1 MEEVINKALLVGAAL
16 SALAALL
23 HVAIIFGGAPWY
35 RFFGAGE
42 RMARAAEAGHLRPT
56 LITIGIASILALWSL
71 YALSGAGLIAPLLL
85 LRSGLCLITGIYL
98 LRGLAILPL
107 LTVARV
113 HSTPFLIWSSLV
125 CLGFG
130 LVHLLGLAQRWNSL

>member
-107 LTVARV
+107 LTVARSR
-113 HSTPFLIWSSLV
+113 STPFLIWSSLV

>member
-56 LITIGIASILALWSL
+56 LITTGIASILALWSL
-71 YALSGAGLIAPLLL
+71 YALSGAGLIAPLPL

>member
-1 MEEVINKALLVGAAL
+1 MEEGINKALLVGATL

-42 RMARAAEAGHLRPT
+42 RMARAAEAGHLRAT
-56 LITIGIASILALWSL
+56 LITTGIASILALWSL
-71 YALSGAGLIAPLLL
+71 YALSGAGLIAPLPL

-107 LTVARV
+107 LTVARSR
-113 HSTPFLIWSSLV
+113 STPFLIWSSLV

>member
-1 MEEVINKALLVGAAL
+1 MEEGINKALLVGATL

-42 RMARAAEAGHLRPT
+42 RMARAAEAGHLRPP
-56 LITIGIASILALWSL
+56 LITTGIASILALWSL
-71 YALSGAGLIAPLLL
+71 YALSGAGLIAPLPL

-107 LTVARV
+107 LTVARSR
-113 HSTPFLIWSSLV
+113 STPFLIWSSLV

>member
-1 MEEVINKALLVGAAL
+1 MEDGINKALLVGAAL

-23 HVAIIFGGAPWY
+23 HVAIIFGGASWY

-42 RMARAAEAGHLRPT
+42 RMARAAQAGHLRPT
-56 LITIGIASILALWSL
+56 LITLGIASVLTLWSF
-71 YALSGAGLIAPLLL
+71 YALSGAGLVAPLPL
-85 LRSGLCLITGIYL
+85 LRSGLCLITAIYL

-107 LTVARV
+107 LTVART

>member
-42 RMARAAEAGHLRPT
+42 SMARMAEAGRLRPT
-56 LITIGIASILALWSL
+56 LITLGIASVLALWSV
-71 YALSGAGLIAPLLL
+71 YALSGAGLIAPLPL
-85 LRSGLCLITGIYL
+85 LRNGLCLITGIYL

-107 LTVARV
+107 LTVARA

>member
-1 MEEVINKALLVGAAL
+1 MEDGINKALLVGSAL

-23 HVAIIFGGAPWY
+23 HVAIIFGGASWY

-42 RMARAAEAGHLRPT
+42 RMARAAQAGHLRPT
-56 LITIGIASILALWSL
+56 LITLGIASVLTLWSF
-71 YALSGAGLIAPLLL
+71 YALSGAGLVAPLPL

-107 LTVARV
+107 LTVART

>member
-1 MEEVINKALLVGAAL
+1 MEEGINKALLVGATL

-71 YALSGAGLIAPLLL
+71 YALSGAGLIAPLPL

-107 LTVARV
+107 LTVARSR
-113 HSTPFLIWSSLV
+113 STPFLIWSSLV

>member
-71 YALSGAGLIAPLLL
+71 YALSGAGLIAPLPL

-107 LTVARV
+107 LTIARSR
-113 HSTPFLIWSSLV
+113 STPFLIWSSLV

>member
-1 MEEVINKALLVGAAL
+1 MEDGINKALLVGAAL

-23 HVAIIFGGAPWY
+23 HVAIIFGGASWY

-42 RMARAAEAGHLRPT
+42 RMARAAQAGHLRPT
-56 LITIGIASILALWSL
+56 LITLGIASVLTLWSF
-71 YALSGAGLIAPLLL
+71 YALSGAGLVAPLPL

-107 LTVARV
+107 LTVART

>member
-71 YALSGAGLIAPLLL
+71 YALSGAGLIAPLPL

-107 LTVARV
+107 LTVARSR
-113 HSTPFLIWSSLV
+113 STPFLIWSSLV

>member
-1 MEEVINKALLVGAAL
+1 MEEGINKALLVGATL

-56 LITIGIASILALWSL
+56 LITTGIASILALWSL
-71 YALSGAGLIAPLLL
+71 YALSGAGLIAPLPL

-107 LTVARV
+107 LTVARSR
-113 HSTPFLIWSSLV
+113 STPFLIWSSLV

>member
-71 YALSGAGLIAPLLL
+71 YALSGAGLIAPLPL

-107 LTVARV
+107 LTVARA

-130 LVHLLGLAQRWNSL
+130 LVHLLGVAQRWSSL